1 MLLDSNADILSKQ
14 QAALAT
20 QADVAVAQLTEQLR
34 SQLTNL
40 PAAARLPLA
49 GLALPSLRT
58 LSKGQYDRFRA
69 IVQTLIAADNK
80 VDLNEWTLSHF
91 LMRQLDEHFGLQAP
105 AKARFG
111 ILGDVNRE
119 ASLLISLMAHAEHQG
134 DANAAERAFN
144 AGIAAAGA
152 TALKFVPREGLHL
165 GDLDTAIDKVAE
177 LKPLLKPRIIKACA
191 AVIMFDG
198 KATTRGHELLRTI
211 ASCLDSPMPP
221 LPAPEN

>member
-14 QAALAT
+14 QAA
-20 QADVAVAQLTEQLR
+20 
-34 SQLTNL
+34 
-40 PAAARLPLA
+40 
-49 GLALPSLRT
+49 
-58 LSKGQYDRFRA
+58 
-69 IVQTLIAADNK
+69 
-80 VDLNEWTLSHF
+80 
-91 LMRQLDEHFGLQAP
+91 
-105 AKARFG
+105 
-111 ILGDVNRE
+111 
-119 ASLLISLMAHAEHQG
+119 HQG

-152 TALKFVPREGLHL
+152 TALKLVPREGLHL